1 MDDTTLTT
9 VTIISLLLAWAMAIV
24 SWQRVRAERRRS
36 EARLATLMS
45 EMGRDGW
52 SGAERG
58 RRSFASAEL
67 PTPRQDRAATR
78 MAEPGVRAASDG
90 EVRAYGL
97 VHAPAAP
104 PAGAPHRRASGTS
117 VERRRIPQGGA
128 GHARRPDPRIEPPE
142 PEPPSSFAAPSAMA
156 RRRPGRRPIA
166 APGPHLPFDEPP
178 PRARRDRIP
187 HPLSADEEAWRGAP
201 RRDVR
206 RGLASRS
213 LSTLWRAVLAPK
225 PPARTRWGHRVAACV
240 GAAVLVA
247 GAALAERT
255 LLQRDGA
262 GPPVELLS
270 LDHHRQGDY
279 LAVSGSL
286 RNPRGGRDRQKL
298 SVSATVY
305 DRTGAVIGTG
315 QTPLPVA
322 GLPPGGETGFTI
334 SLPDADLI
342 DRYRVSFME
351 DRSKLPHVDRRR
363 PLAAAPTAARTGSP
377 AASPQ

>member
-36 EARLATLMS
+36 DAKLATLMS
-45 EMGRDGW
+45 EMGREGW
-52 SGAERG
+52 SGAEQS
-58 RRSFASAEL
+58 RRSFAPPA
-67 PTPRQDRAATR
+67 RAAR
-78 MAEPGVRAASDG
+78 S
-90 EVRAYGL
+90 
-97 VHAPAAP
+97 
-104 PAGAPHRRASGTS
+104 GAPGTS

-128 GHARRPDPRIEPPE
+128 GHGRRPDPRIEPRE
-142 PEPPSSFAAPSAMA
+142 PAPPSSFAAPSAMA

-178 PRARRDRIP
+178 PQARRDRIP
-187 HPLSADEEAWRGAP
+187 HPLAADEEAAWRGAP

-206 RGLASRS
+206 RGPTAFPPSGEEAAWRGIPRRNVRRGLASRL
-213 LSTLWRAVLAPK
+213 LSTLWRAALAPK
-225 PPARTRWGHRVAACV
+225 PPTRTRWGHRVAACA

-255 LLQRDGA
+255 LLHRDGA

-270 LDHHRQGDY
+270 LDHRRQGDY

-363 PLAAAPTAARTGSP
+363 PPAAAAARTESP
-377 AASPQ
+377 APGTQ